1 MAADGRILYARWDY
15 IDRFNGPFISLW
27 STNPDGTSA
36 QLVYKQYSS
45 RPQCPFEAR
54 SIPNSQKIAFTA
66 CGHHSIDGGS
76 LVLLDRT
83 RGTEESRPITRLTP
97 EVAFPETES
106 YDDTYY
112 VNPWPLSEQFY
123 LVGWSDKRL
132 PPHCVA
138 SDERNPA
145 NPCGIYL
152 YDAMGNLEPLY
163 RDPVLSSQYPI
174 PVRARAKPPILP
186 SMTAWDGVQ
195 EGRFL
200 IQDVS
205 RGLEGLARGSAK
217 RLRIV
222 AVPPK
227 VQPNMNSPVLGVSAE
242 DPGKFVLGTV
252 PIEADGS
259 AHFRVPSGLPV
270 FFQALDEKGLAIQT
284 MRTLTYV
291 QAQQTQS
298 CIGCHEHRDTAPSY
312 GKTAIAASREPSK
325 LTPGPA
331 GCWPLRYDQLVQPVL
346 DKSCV
351 SCHGPR
357 GTSAAAARLDLTPAK
372 SYQSLLTFGGE
383 NLRKLAFERDRSIPG
398 QCTAMNSKLY
408 SLLTQPEGHAGV
420 RLDAESLERLI
431 LWMDVYAQR
440 QGSFSEAQEQQLLEL
455 RRDWAHLLTAGE
467 R

>member
-1 MAADGRILYARWDY
+1 MRWATWNRSTATRFSPVNTRSPCAA
-15 IDRFNGPFISLW
+15 
-27 STNPDGTSA
+27 
-36 QLVYKQYSS
+36 
-45 RPQCPFEAR
+45 
-54 SIPNSQKIAFTA
+54 
-66 CGHHSIDGGS
+66 
-76 LVLLDRT
+76 RT
-83 RGTEESRPITRLTP
+83 
-97 EVAFPETES
+97 
-106 YDDTYY
+106 
-112 VNPWPLSEQFY
+112 
-123 LVGWSDKRL
+123 
-132 PPHCVA
+132 
-138 SDERNPA
+138 
-145 NPCGIYL
+145 
-152 YDAMGNLEPLY
+152 
-163 RDPVLSSQYPI
+163 
-174 PVRARAKPPILP
+174 KPPILP

-357 GTSAAAARLDLTPAK
+357 GTARPPQGSTSRLPSPTRACSLSAAKT
-372 SYQSLLTFGGE
+372 
-383 NLRKLAFERDRSIPG
+383 
-398 QCTAMNSKLY
+398 
-408 SLLTQPEGHAGV
+408 
-420 RLDAESLERLI
+420 
-431 LWMDVYAQR
+431 
-440 QGSFSEAQEQQLLEL
+440 
-455 RRDWAHLLTAGE
+455 
-467 R
+467 